1 MKLKT
6 VEKINETKANKNKI
20 NKLLY
25 GTKKKEK
32 KEDTNCQHWEWK
44 TLIDVKGTTSNSV
57 PIDLTT

>member
-1 MKLKT
+1 MEKERKNKDQILVKLKT

-32 KEDTNCQHWEWK
+32 KEDTNCQHWE
-44 TLIDVKGTTSNSV
+44 
-57 PIDLTT
+57 

>member
-1 MKLKT
+1 MEKERKNKDQILVKLKT

-32 KEDTNCQHWEWK
+32 KEDK
-44 TLIDVKGTTSNSV
+44 LPTLGMKDPNRC
-57 PIDLTT
+57 